1 MDGESFDLNAIRGL
15 MTEDGE
21 RNFTDEEIIQFM
33 NMGVSVDYDIDS
45 AGDAALAE
53 VGSGGLSVL
62 GAPVDMVNSITRG
75 IETVARKGINLG
87 FGTDISTEPE
97 DMFFSSTKPFFG
109 KESIA
114 EGLEL
119 HTLL

>member
-1 MDGESFDLNAIRGL
+1 MSTVNLNLLNDYASSDGATATLDKFIEVEGPNITVDGESFDLNAIRGL

-45 AGDAALAE
+45 AGDAALAG

-75 IETVARKGINLG
+75 IETVARKGI
-87 FGTDISTEPE
+87 I
-97 DMFFSSTKPFFG
+97 
-109 KESIA
+109 I
-114 EGLEL
+114 
-119 HTLL
+119 